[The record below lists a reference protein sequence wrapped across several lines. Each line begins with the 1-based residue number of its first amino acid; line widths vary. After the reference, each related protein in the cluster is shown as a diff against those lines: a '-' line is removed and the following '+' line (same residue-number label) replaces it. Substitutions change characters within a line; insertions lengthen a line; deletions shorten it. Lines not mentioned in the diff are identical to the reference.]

1 MLMYIFKNN
10 KSFYDNYY
18 KIYDVKKRKL
28 TISYLILSI
37 VLINAIFSPAPSNY
51 LQSIS
56 QGYCLIIIDMMYD
69 YTFPLIAAFFMVYVF
84 YKDYTSKMYELIA
97 FYNRKAFNYILLFR
111 WLIYSLTF
119 SLGSFITGLIYY
131 RNVSFFSIT
140 NIRLSVRF
148 IPNILFLS
156 SLVLVVMCFFKNVY
170 SAILVLISYYCIDLL
185 SSGSMFKIFSLGAH
199 TNNFY
204 YSISSKYYIVNRL
217 ILIFLSCFFVFISC
231 KISSKS

>member
-10 KSFYDNYY
+10 KDFYNNYY
-18 KIYDVKKRKL
+18 KIYDIKKHKL
-28 TISYLILSI
+28 TISYSILFI
-37 VLINAIFSPAPSNY
+37 VLLNAIFSPAPSNY

-56 QGYCLIIIDMMYD
+56 QGYHLVSCDMIYE
-69 YTFPLIAAFFMVYVF
+69 YTLPLISAFFMIYVF
-84 YKDYTSKMYELIA
+84 YKDYTTKIYELIA
-97 FYNRKAFNYILLFR
+97 FYNRKTFNYILFFR

-131 RNVSFFSIT
+131 RDVSFFSIT
-140 NIRLSVRF
+140 NILLSIRF

-170 SAILVLISYYCIDLL
+170 AAILVLTSYYCIDLL
-185 SSGSMFKIFSLGAH
+185 SSGSMFKVFSLGAH

-204 YSISSKYYIVNRL
+204 YGISSQYYILNRL
-217 ILIFLSCFFVFISC
+217 IFISLSCIFVFISC
-231 KISSKS
+231 KISSKA